1 MLDFFYTLIIFPLET
16 VLGFIYGIFLK
27 MYEIHGIAIFLL
39 SVSVNIMLLPLYNMA
54 EKWQQKERDIQKKL
68 KPKLDDI
75 KAVFKGSERHMIIS
89 TYYRQNNYHP
99 VYSLRNIIGL
109 AIQVP
114 FFIAAY
120 HLLSHMPMTDNTA
133 SYYFLRDLRLEDNLI
148 SIGSISL
155 NLLPVLMT
163 VINLISAFV
172 YSGNLDRKEKRQL
185 VIMALLFLVLLYKSP
200 SGLVLYWTLNNIFS
214 LLKNIIYTKK
224 NPVKIFHYILTG
236 FLVFLF
242 IYSFLLRYDWAM
254 RFADLGQFV
263 FKSKKILKIN
273 ILTGFIFSLVF
284 IIPFIFRLLNKFT
297 DTLFENETGR
307 KNMNMIFLISCSV
320 LFILTGFLV
329 PSLLLADS
337 PLEFTEKIS
346 GIFYNPSLTI
356 FNSIFQSF
364 SFFIFIPSVIY
375 FLFSDR
381 VKKYLAASFLISALS
396 ALVNL
401 FIFPSHYGIMSPRFR
416 FDSSLLLIPA
426 FNETL
431 FNIFSLIFI
440 ITAILTFLKKKQYK
454 IIINV
459 LVIVLLT
466 VSVYSFYNVF
476 TVNSEFNRIVKL
488 EAEREKN
495 TTSNET
501 EKIFNFSKTKKNIFI
516 VMLDR
521 SMAGLMGPILDH
533 NPELYEMMSGFT
545 WYPNTVSFN
554 GHTVLGVPGIWGG
567 YEYTPLEMNKRDDML
582 LKDKHNESLLM
593 MPRLFLEQ
601 GYEVNVTDPSNANYS
616 WIPDLS
622 IYEDYPEIDTDILA
636 GKYSDE
642 WIKDNINSG
651 KGDANNNLKEIL
663 KDYLLNFSVF
673 RIMPNFTRKSLYDGG
688 RWLKPDKVNLPV
700 KFINQYSVLDKLPE
714 LTGFESDKN
723 TFNSMGNEAVHE
735 EFILQIFDKE
745 DFNSTIIDSS
755 KVELPFNDKKTLD
768 HFYTQIGALK
778 IFCEWFDYLKENN
791 AYDNTKIIIVADHG
805 RDIFDPA
812 FENFSDNEKER
823 NEYTFYHPL
832 LLVKDF
838 NSKGNL
844 KISDEFMTNA
854 DVPTIATSHIEDAR
868 NPFTGKLIKGDFK
881 KDGVDIVTIHTW
893 RQEKKRKY
901 KFNFSEKD
909 IIRVKDNLFDK
920 NNWVRAEQ

>member
-16 VLGFIYGIFLK
+16 VLGLIYGIFLK
-27 MYEIHGIAIFLL
+27 MYEIHGIAIVLL
-39 SVSVNIMLLPLYNMA
+39 SAAVNIMLLPLYNMA

-75 KAVFKGSERHMIIS
+75 KAVFKGPERHMIIS

-120 HLLSHMPMTDNTA
+120 HLLSHMTMTDNTA
-133 SYYFLRDLRLEDNLI
+133 SYYFLSDLRLEDKLI
-148 SIGSISL
+148 TIGSISL
-155 NLLPVLMT
+155 NLLPIIMT

-236 FLVFLF
+236 FLAILF
-242 IYSFLLRYDWAM
+242 IYSLLLRFDWAM
-254 RFADLGQFV
+254 SFADLGQYV

-273 ILTGFIFSLVF
+273 LVTGFVFSLVF
-284 IIPFIFRLLNKFT
+284 IIPFVFRLLNKFM
-297 DTLFENETGR
+297 DKLFEREDDR
-307 KNMNMIFLISCSV
+307 KDMNRIFFISSSV
-320 LFILTGFLV
+320 IFILTGLLV

-346 GIFYNPSLTI
+346 GVFYNPAFTVYHSV
-356 FNSIFQSF
+356 FQAF
-364 SFFIFIPSVIY
+364 SFFIFIPVVIY

-381 VKKYLAASFLISALS
+381 VKKYLASVSLISALY
-396 ALVNL
+396 ALLNL
-401 FIFPSHYGIMSPRFR
+401 FVFPSHYGIMSPRFR
-416 FDSSLLLIPA
+416 FDNSMTLIPTL
-426 FNETL
+426 NETL
-431 FNIFSLIFI
+431 LNLFFLIFI
-440 ITAILTFLKKKQYK
+440 VFAILLFIKMKKHK
-454 IIINV
+454 IIINI
-459 LVIVLLT
+459 LSVIILT
-466 VSVYSFYNVF
+466 ISVYSFYNIYS
-476 TVNSEFNRIVKL
+476 VNSEFNRIVKL
-488 EAEREKN
+488 ETDREKN
-495 TTSNET
+495 SASAEI
-501 EKIFNFSKTKKNIFI
+501 EKIFNFSRTKNNIFI

-521 SMAGLMGPILDH
+521 AMAGLMGPILDH
-533 NPELYEMMSGFT
+533 NPELYEQMSGFT

-567 YEYTPLEMNKRDDML
+567 YEYTPREMNKRDDML

-593 MPRLFLEQ
+593 MPRFFLEQ

-642 WIKDNINSG
+642 WITNNINSG
-651 KGDANNNLKEIL
+651 KGDVNNSLKEIL

-688 RWLKPDKVNLPV
+688 RWLKPGKVNLPV

-714 LTGFESDKN
+714 LTGFDSDKN
-723 TFNSMGNEAVHE
+723 TFNSMGNETVHE
-735 EFILQIFDKE
+735 EFILQLFDKE
-745 DFNSTIIDSS
+745 DFNSTKIDSS
-755 KVELPFNDKKTLD
+755 KVNIPFKDKNTLD

-778 IFCEWFDYLKENN
+778 VFCEWFDYLKEND

-812 FENFSDNEKER
+812 FKDFSDNEKER

-838 NSKGNL
+838 NSKGDL

-854 DVPTIATSHIEDAR
+854 DVPSIATSHIENAR
-868 NPFTGKLIKGDFK
+868 NPFTGNLIKGDFK

-901 KFNFSEKD
+901 KFNFTEKD
-909 IIRVKDNLFDK
+909 VIRVKENLFDK
-920 NNWVRAEQ
+920 KNWVRAEK